1 MFRLIILGLVVV
13 NLISSCKPAA
23 SEQKEI
29 EPVNISWS
37 KDVPAKHE
45 IINGS
50 AITYNDMIYV
60 ISGKEARLMRYNP
73 ADYTW
78 MDLAGLPGPRT
89 ETGVILWQDKIVV
102 AGGTDDSSRF
112 SRRVDYYDLKDQVWK
127 SMTSLPDPRSRL
139 TLSVQSGMLYVN
151 FGICGPHDQSYTNC
165 LEVLQY
171 DEHLRVWKV
180 QAKLNSGRSGNIGMA
195 NNNTLYII
203 GGFGVDK
210 KIGTVYINHTLKE
223 FGFKQDIPKPR
234 GNFGGVLAGDFIL
247 TFGGKTQESNSPMEK
262 YNIALDKWESLG
274 FCPFWTD
281 RFASTRWHDRI
292 YVFGGAQN
300 PMQVWKGDIE
310 FKK

>member
-1 MFRLIILGLVVV
+1 MVINF
-13 NLISSCKPAA
+13 ISSCKPAA
-23 SEQKEI
+23 SQQKEKV
-29 EPVNISWS
+29 PVNISWS

-50 AITYNDMIYV
+50 AVTYNDMIYV

-89 ETGVILWQDKIVV
+89 ETGVVIWQDKIVV
-102 AGGTDDSSRF
+102 AGGTDDSSHYC
-112 SRRVDYYDLKDQVWK
+112 RRVDYYDLKDQVWK
-127 SMTSLPDPRSRL
+127 SMSPLPNPRSRL
-139 TLSVQSGMLYVN
+139 TLSVQNGMLYIS
-151 FGICGPHDQSYTNC
+151 FGICGANDQSYANC
-165 LEVLQY
+165 LDVMQY
-171 DEHLRVWKV
+171 DEPSRNWKA
-180 QAKLNSGRSGNIGMA
+180 QAKLNSGRSGNIGV
-195 NNNTLYII
+195 TYHDILYVI
-203 GGFGVDK
+203 GGFGVDS
-210 KIGTVYINHTLKE
+210 KIGTFYINHALKE
-223 FGFKQDIPKPR
+223 FGFKKDILKPR
-234 GNFGGVLAGDFIL
+234 GNFGGVLAGDCIL
-247 TFGGKTQESNSPMEK
+247 TFGGKIQEANSPMEK

-274 FCPFWTD
+274 SCPFWTD